1 MLECKTCDLLGEAIQ
16 LDVLP
21 RRPWPLNLI
30 IFLAPA
36 IKKKKGKNKKKERK
50 DCLNYMN
57 VIIFK
62 YLYSSQ
68 SLVSPNTYMV
78 KRIAISKRI

>member
-36 IKKKKGKNKKKERK
+36 IKKKKRKKQEEGK
-50 DCLNYMN
+50 
-57 VIIFK
+57 
-62 YLYSSQ
+62 
-68 SLVSPNTYMV
+68 
-78 KRIAISKRI
+78 KRLP